1 MRSAFIDNLKGLSC
15 ILIMLHHLAFYGPMS
30 DVAMSVIPGV
40 IDWLFV
46 YGRMA
51 VAVFLVIGGFL
62 TGQKLLEQNVFV
74 HKSVFQLIWHKYQRL
89 VIPYL
94 AAIILA
100 IICSFIASQWMQHA
114 SISAMP
120 EPKQLISHLFFLQNL
135 LGYESLSAG
144 LWYVAM
150 DFQLF
155 AVTALV
161 LFLIDTM
168 LPTHWSYQR
177 TQLISV
183 LTVALVTLAS
193 LFIFNLDD
201 SYDATFLYFYVAYG
215 LGILAA
221 QIAQTKSRMFLLFLL
236 LDFLLFALYL
246 DFRGRV
252 LIAAITA
259 AVLCLS
265 YQSLWVNAK
274 FWMNPLAKLGRM
286 SYSIFLV
293 HFPVSLVVSSIW
305 VQLYPENPWL
315 NVVGMVISALLS
327 LLVAIPF
334 YQFIEK
340 R

>member
-1 MRSAFIDNLKGLSC
+1 MRSAFIDNLKGVSC

-30 DVAMSVIPGV
+30 DVAMAVIPGV
-40 IDWLFV
+40 IDFFFV

-62 TGQKLLEQNVFV
+62 TGQKLFEQNVFAL
-74 HKSVFQLIWHKYQRL
+74 KSVFQLIWHKYQRL

-100 IICSFIASQWMQHA
+100 IICSFIASRWMTHP

-120 EPKQLISHLFFLQNL
+120 EPEQLISHLFFLQNL

-155 AVTALV
+155 TVTALT
-161 LFLIDTM
+161 LFLIDTI

-177 TQLISV
+177 TQLIGV
-183 LTVALVTLAS
+183 LVVTLITLAS

-221 QIAQTKSRMFLLFLL
+221 RIAQTQSKMFLLFLL

-252 LIAAITA
+252 LIAGMTA

-265 YQSLWVNAK
+265 HQSWWGNSK
-274 FWMNPLAKLGRM
+274 IWMNPLAKIGRM

-293 HFPVSLVVSSIW
+293 HFPISLVVSSIW
-305 VQLYPENPWL
+305 VQIYPENPWL
-315 NVVGMVISALLS
+315 NVVGMVTSALLS

>member
-1 MRSAFIDNLKGLSC
+1 MRSAFIDNLKGVSC

-30 DVAMSVIPGV
+30 DVAMAVIPEV
-40 IDWLFV
+40 IDFLFV

-51 VAVFLVIGGFL
+51 VAVFLVIGGYL
-62 TGQKLLEQNVFV
+62 TGQKLFEQNVFAN
-74 HKSVFQLIWHKYQRL
+74 KSVFQLIWHKYQRL

-94 AAIILA
+94 AAIMLA
-100 IICSFIASQWMQHA
+100 IACSFLASQWMVHP
-114 SISAMP
+114 SISATP
-120 EPKQLISHLFFLQNL
+120 EPEQLISHLFFLQNL

-155 AVTALV
+155 AVTALALFFIDSV
-161 LFLIDTM
+161 L
-168 LPTHWSYQR
+168 PKHWAYQR
-177 TQLISV
+177 TQIISV
-183 LTVALVTLAS
+183 IIIGLVTLAS
-193 LFIFNLDD
+193 LFVFNLDD
-201 SYDATFLYFYVAYG
+201 SYDTTFLYFYVAYG

-221 QIAQTKSRMFLLFLL
+221 RIAQTQSKMFLLFLL

-252 LIAAITA
+252 LIAGITA
-259 AVLCLS
+259 AALCLS
-265 YQSLWVNAK
+265 YQSTWSQAK
-274 FWMNPLAKLGRM
+274 FWMNPIAKIGRM

-293 HFPVSLVVSSIW
+293 HFPISLVVSSIW
-305 VQLYPENPWL
+305 VKFYPDNPWL
-315 NVVGMVISALLS
+315 NVAGMITSALLS

>member
-30 DVAMSVIPGV
+30 DVAVSVIPGV

-161 LFLIDTM
+161 LFLIDTI

-183 LTVALVTLAS
+183 LIVALVTLAS

-327 LLVAIPF
+327 LFVAIPF

>member
-161 LFLIDTM
+161 LFLIDTI

-183 LTVALVTLAS
+183 LIVALVTLAS

-315 NVVGMVISALLS
+315 NVVGMVTSALLS

>member
-100 IICSFIASQWMQHA
+100 IICSFIASQWMQHT

-161 LFLIDTM
+161 LFLIDTI

-183 LTVALVTLAS
+183 LIVALVTLAS

>member
-161 LFLIDTM
+161 LFLIDTI

-183 LTVALVTLAS
+183 LIVALVTLAS

>member
-1 MRSAFIDNLKGLSC
+1 MRSAFIDNLKGVSC

-30 DVAMSVIPGV
+30 DVAMAVIPGV
-40 IDWLFV
+40 IDFFFV

-62 TGQKLLEQNVFV
+62 TGQKLFEQNVFA
-74 HKSVFQLIWHKYQRL
+74 HQSVFQLIWHKYQRL

-100 IICSFIASQWMQHA
+100 IICSFIASRWMTHP

-120 EPKQLISHLFFLQNL
+120 EPEQLISHLFFLQNL

-155 AVTALV
+155 AVTALA
-161 LFLIDTM
+161 LFLIDTI

-177 TQLISV
+177 TQLIGV
-183 LTVALVTLAS
+183 LVVTLITLAS

-221 QIAQTKSRMFLLFLL
+221 RIAQTQSKMFLLFLL

-252 LIAAITA
+252 LIAGMTA

-265 YQSLWVNAK
+265 YQSWWGNSK
-274 FWMNPLAKLGRM
+274 IWMNPLAMIGRM

-293 HFPVSLVVSSIW
+293 HFPISLVVSSIW

-315 NVVGMVISALLS
+315 NVAGMIASALLS

>member
-161 LFLIDTM
+161 LFLIDTI

-183 LTVALVTLAS
+183 LIVALVTLAS

-327 LLVAIPF
+327 LFVAIPF

>member
-1 MRSAFIDNLKGLSC
+1 
-15 ILIMLHHLAFYGPMS
+15 MLHHLAFYGPMS
-30 DVAMSVIPGV
+30 DVAMAVIPGV
-40 IDWLFV
+40 IDFFFV

-62 TGQKLLEQNVFV
+62 TGQKLFEQNVFA
-74 HKSVFQLIWHKYQRL
+74 HQGVFQLIWHKYQRL

-100 IICSFIASQWMQHA
+100 IICSFIASRWMTHP

-120 EPKQLISHLFFLQNL
+120 EPEQLISHLFFLQNL

-155 AVTALV
+155 AVTALA
-161 LFLIDTM
+161 LFLIDTI

-177 TQLISV
+177 TQLIGV
-183 LTVALVTLAS
+183 LVVTLITLAS

-221 QIAQTKSRMFLLFLL
+221 RIAQTQSKMFLLFLL

-252 LIAAITA
+252 LIAGVTA

-265 YQSLWVNAK
+265 YQSWWVNSK
-274 FWMNPLAKLGRM
+274 IWMNPLAKLGRM

-293 HFPVSLVVSSIW
+293 HFPISLVVSSIW
-305 VQLYPENPWL
+305 VKFYPDNPWL
-315 NVVGMVISALLS
+315 NVAGMITSALLS

>member
-161 LFLIDTM
+161 LFLIDTI

-183 LTVALVTLAS
+183 LIVALVTLAS

-221 QIAQTKSRMFLLFLL
+221 RIAQTQSKMFLLFLL

-293 HFPVSLVVSSIW
+293 HFPISLVVSSIW
-305 VQLYPENPWL
+305 VKLYPENPWL
-315 NVVGMVISALLS
+315 NVVGMVTSALLS

>member
-161 LFLIDTM
+161 LFLIDTI

-183 LTVALVTLAS
+183 LIVALVTLAS

-315 NVVGMVISALLS
+315 NVVGIVTSTLLS
-327 LLVAIPF
+327 LFVAIPF

>member
-1 MRSAFIDNLKGLSC
+1 MRSAFIDNLKGVSC

-30 DVAMSVIPGV
+30 DVAMAVIPGV
-40 IDWLFV
+40 IDFLFV

-62 TGQKLLEQNVFV
+62 TGQKLFEQNVFAN
-74 HKSVFQLIWHKYQRL
+74 KSVFQLIWHKYQRL

-100 IICSFIASQWMQHA
+100 IICSFIASRWMTHP

-120 EPKQLISHLFFLQNL
+120 EPEQLISHLFFLQNL

-155 AVTALV
+155 AVTALA
-161 LFLIDTM
+161 LFLIDTI

-177 TQLISV
+177 TQLIGV
-183 LTVALVTLAS
+183 LVVTLITLAS

-221 QIAQTKSRMFLLFLL
+221 RIAQTQSKMFLLFLL

-252 LIAAITA
+252 LIAGMTA

-265 YQSLWVNAK
+265 Y
-274 FWMNPLAKLGRM
+274 
-286 SYSIFLV
+286 
-293 HFPVSLVVSSIW
+293 
-305 VQLYPENPWL
+305 
-315 NVVGMVISALLS
+315 
-327 LLVAIPF
+327 
-334 YQFIEK
+334 
-340 R
+340 

>member
-1 MRSAFIDNLKGLSC
+1 MRSAFIDNLKGVSC

-30 DVAMSVIPGV
+30 DVAMAVIPEV
-40 IDWLFV
+40 IDFLFV

-51 VAVFLVIGGFL
+51 VAVFLVIGGYL
-62 TGQKLLEQNVFV
+62 TGQKLFEQNVFAN
-74 HKSVFQLIWHKYQRL
+74 KSVFQLIWHKYQRL

-94 AAIILA
+94 AAIMLA
-100 IICSFIASQWMQHA
+100 IACSFLASQWMVHP
-114 SISAMP
+114 SISAIP
-120 EPKQLISHLFFLQNL
+120 EPEQLISHLFFLQNL

-155 AVTALV
+155 AVTALALFFIDSV
-161 LFLIDTM
+161 L
-168 LPTHWSYQR
+168 PKHWSYQR
-177 TQLISV
+177 TQIISV
-183 LTVALVTLAS
+183 IMIGLVTLAS
-193 LFIFNLDD
+193 LFVFNLDD
-201 SYDATFLYFYVAYG
+201 SYDTTFLYFYVAYG

-221 QIAQTKSRMFLLFLL
+221 RIAQTQSKMFLLFLL

-252 LIAAITA
+252 LIAGITA
-259 AVLCLS
+259 VALCLS
-265 YQSLWVNAK
+265 YQSTWSQAK
-274 FWMNPLAKLGRM
+274 FWMNPIAMIGRM

-293 HFPVSLVVSSIW
+293 HFPISLVVSSIW
-305 VQLYPENPWL
+305 VKFYPDNPWL
-315 NVVGMVISALLS
+315 NVAGMITSALLS

>member
-1 MRSAFIDNLKGLSC
+1 MRSAFIDNLKGVSC
-15 ILIMLHHLAFYGPMS
+15 ILIMLHHLTFYGPMS
-30 DVAMSVIPGV
+30 DVAMAVIPGV
-40 IDWLFV
+40 IDFFFV

-62 TGQKLLEQNVFV
+62 TGQKLFEQNVFA
-74 HKSVFQLIWHKYQRL
+74 HQSVFQLIWHKYQRL

-100 IICSFIASQWMQHA
+100 IICSFIASRWMTHP

-120 EPKQLISHLFFLQNL
+120 EPEQLISHLFFLQNL

-155 AVTALV
+155 AVTALA
-161 LFLIDTM
+161 LFLIDTIP
-168 LPTHWSYQR
+168 PTHWSYQR
-177 TQLISV
+177 TQLIGV
-183 LTVALVTLAS
+183 LIVTLITLAS

-221 QIAQTKSRMFLLFLL
+221 RIAQTQSKMFLLFLL

-252 LIAAITA
+252 LIAGMTA

-265 YQSLWVNAK
+265 YQSWWDNSK
-274 FWMNPLAKLGRM
+274 IWMNPLAKLGRM

-293 HFPVSLVVSSIW
+293 HFPISLVVSSIW

-315 NVVGMVISALLS
+315 NVAGMITSALLS

>member
-1 MRSAFIDNLKGLSC
+1 MRSAFIDNLKGVSC

-30 DVAMSVIPGV
+30 DVAMAVIPGV
-40 IDWLFV
+40 IDFLFV

-62 TGQKLLEQNVFV
+62 TGQKLFEQNVFA

-94 AAIILA
+94 GAILLA
-100 IICSFIASQWMQHA
+100 IVCSFVASRLMQHA
-114 SISAMP
+114 SISATP
-120 EPKQLISHLFFLQNL
+120 EPEQLISHLFFLQNL

-155 AVTALV
+155 AVTALA
-161 LFLIDTM
+161 LFFIDSI

-177 TQLISV
+177 TQVISV
-183 LTVALVTLAS
+183 LLVILVTLAS

-215 LGILAA
+215 LGILSAR
-221 QIAQTKSRMFLLFLL
+221 IAQTKSKMFLLFLL

-252 LIAAITA
+252 LISAVTA
-259 AVLCLS
+259 GVLCLS
-265 YQSLWVNAK
+265 YQSLWASSKLWV
-274 FWMNPLAKLGRM
+274 NPLAKIGRM

-293 HFPVSLVVSSIW
+293 HFPISLVVSGIW
-305 VQLYPENPWL
+305 THWYPNDPWM
-315 NVVGMVISALLS
+315 NVLGMITSATLS

-334 YQFIEK
+334 YTFVEK

>member
-161 LFLIDTM
+161 LFLIDTI
-168 LPTHWSYQR
+168 LPTYWSYQR

-305 VQLYPENPWL
+305 VQLYPENTWL

-327 LLVAIPF
+327 LFVAIPF

>member
-74 HKSVFQLIWHKYQRL
+74 HKNVFQLIWHKYQRL

-161 LFLIDTM
+161 LFLIDTI

-183 LTVALVTLAS
+183 LIVALVTLAS

>member
-161 LFLIDTM
+161 LFLIDTI

-183 LTVALVTLAS
+183 LIVALVTLAS

-315 NVVGMVISALLS
+315 NVVGMVISTLLS
-327 LLVAIPF
+327 LFVAIPF

>member
-161 LFLIDTM
+161 LFLIDTI

-183 LTVALVTLAS
+183 LIVALVTLAS

-221 QIAQTKSRMFLLFLL
+221 QIAQTKSRMFL
-236 LDFLLFALYL
+236 
-246 DFRGRV
+246 
-252 LIAAITA
+252 
-259 AVLCLS
+259 
-265 YQSLWVNAK
+265 
-274 FWMNPLAKLGRM
+274 
-286 SYSIFLV
+286 
-293 HFPVSLVVSSIW
+293 
-305 VQLYPENPWL
+305 
-315 NVVGMVISALLS
+315 
-327 LLVAIPF
+327 
-334 YQFIEK
+334 
-340 R
+340 

>member
-1 MRSAFIDNLKGLSC
+1 MRSAFIDNLKGVSC

-30 DVAMSVIPGV
+30 DVAMAVIPGV
-40 IDWLFV
+40 IDFFFV

-62 TGQKLLEQNVFV
+62 TGQKLFEQNVFA
-74 HKSVFQLIWHKYQRL
+74 HQSVFQLIWHKYQRL

-100 IICSFIASQWMQHA
+100 IICSFIASRWMTHP

-120 EPKQLISHLFFLQNL
+120 EPEQLISHLFFLQNL

-155 AVTALV
+155 AVTALA
-161 LFLIDTM
+161 LFLIDTI

-177 TQLISV
+177 TQLIGV
-183 LTVALVTLAS
+183 LIVTLITLAS

-221 QIAQTKSRMFLLFLL
+221 RIAQTQSKMFLLFLL

-252 LIAAITA
+252 LIAGMTA

-265 YQSLWVNAK
+265 YQSWWGNSK
-274 FWMNPLAKLGRM
+274 IWMNPLAKLGRM

-293 HFPVSLVVSSIW
+293 HFPISLVVSSIW
-305 VQLYPENPWL
+305 VKFYPDNPWL
-315 NVVGMVISALLS
+315 NVAGMITSALLS

>member
-1 MRSAFIDNLKGLSC
+1 MRSAFIDNLKGVSC

-30 DVAMSVIPGV
+30 DVAMAVIPEV
-40 IDWLFV
+40 IDFLFV

-62 TGQKLLEQNVFV
+62 TGQKLFEQNVFA

-100 IICSFIASQWMQHA
+100 IICSFIVSRWMTHP

-120 EPKQLISHLFFLQNL
+120 EPEQLISHLFFLQNL

-155 AVTALV
+155 ALTALALFFIDSV
-161 LFLIDTM
+161 L
-168 LPTHWSYQR
+168 PKHWSYQR
-177 TQLISV
+177 TQIISV
-183 LTVALVTLAS
+183 IMIGLVTLAS
-193 LFIFNLDD
+193 LFVFNLDD
-201 SYDATFLYFYVAYG
+201 SYDTTFLYFYVAYG

-221 QIAQTKSRMFLLFLL
+221 RIAQTQSKMFLLFLL

-246 DFRGRV
+246 DFRGRS
-252 LIAAITA
+252 LIAGMTA

-265 YQSLWVNAK
+265 YQSWWGNSK
-274 FWMNPLAKLGRM
+274 IWMNPLAKLGRM

-293 HFPVSLVVSSIW
+293 HFPISLVVSSIW
-305 VQLYPENPWL
+305 VKFYPDNPWL
-315 NVVGMVISALLS
+315 NVAGMITSALLS

>member
-1 MRSAFIDNLKGLSC
+1 MRSAFIDNLKGVSC

-30 DVAMSVIPGV
+30 DVAMAVIPGV
-40 IDWLFV
+40 IDFFFV

-62 TGQKLLEQNVFV
+62 TGQKLFEQNVFA
-74 HKSVFQLIWHKYQRL
+74 HQSVFQLIWHKYQRL

-100 IICSFIASQWMQHA
+100 IICSLIASRWMTHP

-120 EPKQLISHLFFLQNL
+120 EPEQLISHLFFLQNL

-155 AVTALV
+155 AVTALA
-161 LFLIDTM
+161 LFLIDTI

-177 TQLISV
+177 TQLIGV
-183 LTVALVTLAS
+183 LVVTLITLAS

-221 QIAQTKSRMFLLFLL
+221 RIAQTQSKMFLLFLL

-252 LIAAITA
+252 LIAGMTA

-265 YQSLWVNAK
+265 YQSWWGNSK
-274 FWMNPLAKLGRM
+274 IWMNPLAKLGRM

-293 HFPVSLVVSSIW
+293 HFPISLVVSSIW

-315 NVVGMVISALLS
+315 NVVGMVASALLS

-334 YQFIEK
+334 YHLIEK

>member
-1 MRSAFIDNLKGLSC
+1 MRSAFIDNLKGVSC

-30 DVAMSVIPGV
+30 DVAMAVIPEV
-40 IDWLFV
+40 IDFLFV

-51 VAVFLVIGGFL
+51 VAVFLVIGGYL
-62 TGQKLLEQNVFV
+62 TGQKLFEQNVFAN
-74 HKSVFQLIWHKYQRL
+74 KSVFQLIWHKYQRL

-94 AAIILA
+94 AAIMLA
-100 IICSFIASQWMQHA
+100 IACSFLASQWMTHP
-114 SISAMP
+114 SISATP
-120 EPKQLISHLFFLQNL
+120 EPEQLISHLFFLQNL

-155 AVTALV
+155 AVTALALFFIDSV
-161 LFLIDTM
+161 L
-168 LPTHWSYQR
+168 PKHWSYQR
-177 TQLISV
+177 TQIISV
-183 LTVALVTLAS
+183 ITIGLVTLAS
-193 LFIFNLDD
+193 LFVFNLDD
-201 SYDATFLYFYVAYG
+201 SYDTTFLYFYVAYG

-221 QIAQTKSRMFLLFLL
+221 RIAQTQSKMFLLFLL

-252 LIAAITA
+252 LIAGITA
-259 AVLCLS
+259 AALCLS
-265 YQSLWVNAK
+265 YQSTWSQAK
-274 FWMNPLAKLGRM
+274 FWMNPIAKIGRM

-293 HFPVSLVVSSIW
+293 HFPISLVVSSIW
-305 VQLYPENPWL
+305 VKFYPDNPWL
-315 NVVGMVISALLS
+315 NVAGMITSALLS